1 MEINNALIMKWEPKI
16 QRKVANTFIVGM
28 DRDDLAQE
36 LRMAIMKAAK
46 YFDEDRGISFHT
58 YLHTTMENTTR
69 TLISKAQKRKAE
81 LYALPIENIHEDNS
95 AHEGWR
101 DIIDV
106 ISHGDWTFAE
116 KHSQI
121 YGYDDIEVE
130 NLIKSKNLDDKEL
143 KFLDLRQ
150 AGMTMEEI
158 TDDLKACKTCTY
170 CKDRNYAYCTD
181 KNGESAYKVR
191 QTLRGKFL
199 DLAQEYKLKK

>member
-58 YLHTTMENTTR
+58 YLHTTMENTIR
-69 TLISKAQKRKAE
+69 TLISKVQKRKAE
-81 LYALPIENIHEDNS
+81 FYALPIENIHENNS
-95 AHEGWR
+95 AHERWR

-106 ISHGDWTFAE
+106 VSHEDWTFPE
-116 KHSQI
+116 KPSQI
-121 YGYDDIEVE
+121 YDYDDIEVKDF
-130 NLIKSKNLDDKEL
+130 IKRKKLAAKEL
-143 KFLDLRQ
+143 KFLELRQ
-150 AGMTMEEI
+150 DGMTMEEI
-158 TDDLKACKTCTY
+158 TDDLKACKTCVY
-170 CKDRNYAYCTD
+170 CKDRNYTYCTD

-199 DLAQEYKLKK
+199 DLAQDYKLKK